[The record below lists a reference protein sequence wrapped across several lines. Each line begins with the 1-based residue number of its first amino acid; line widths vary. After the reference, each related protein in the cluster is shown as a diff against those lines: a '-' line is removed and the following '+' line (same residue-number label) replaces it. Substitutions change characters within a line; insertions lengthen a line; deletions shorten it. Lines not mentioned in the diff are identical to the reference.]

1 MVEHR
6 ELSQGRAL
14 ELAPNFSPVVPM
26 ELTCQS
32 SLPRDFPGEVSG
44 ARSDRKQLI
53 RKQLIGLMAL
63 LARDDVL
70 VVARFDRLAR

>member
-53 RKQLIGLMAL
+53 RLMAL

>member
-32 SLPRDFPGEVSG
+32 SLPRDFPGESQRRPLRSKAVNQADG
-44 ARSDRKQLI
+44 AV
-53 RKQLIGLMAL
+53 GEG
-63 LARDDVL
+63 
-70 VVARFDRLAR
+70 